1 MNRNTLMKLLIWLD
15 LDTIAKLYDT
25 EGENS
30 DGNIIQINKSRYS
43 YVKALTE
50 VVPLGIMQ
58 SVYL

>member
-1 MNRNTLMKLLIWLD
+1 MKLLIWLD

-30 DGNIIQINKSRYS
+30 DGNIILINKSRYS

>member
-30 DGNIIQINKSRYS
+30 DGNIILINKSRYS